1 MSVRNINHDFKLGL
15 VLVAAAALLALGNPA
30 NILVA
35 QAKRLL
41 ELSAVS
47 YGLLMSAGGVG
58 GLVVIAAAIWVDRR
72 PPHAMMAAGA
82 LAALLGLSV
91 IALPASFAA
100 FAVGMFVVGVGRSA
114 VNPLIFYA
122 IAVKGASRYRGT
134 IIGALGMV
142 FLLSPGTRGDINW
155 QFGESTSFIPVIATL
170 TLACASLLFVALPR
184 VFTGAYEP
192 DQTQPVK
199 PGAPGVWRAFLWVT
213 IAFSAAALASTS
225 VAYLPN
231 LVVMKSSSEL
241 LRLET
246 EVPTASVFQAVNAAP
261 VLHAASAAGVLLW
274 GVASDFFALRRWLLL
289 TAILFV
295 LGAGGVWVFGNLPV
309 SVVPLLAV
317 GLARGG
323 LICLPWILMAELLP
337 TRHFAKLAFLVQF
350 VGISAAGIS
359 VSFLLPAIQE
369 AIPLMSWALVLEAF
383 ALAIIAAFLPRAPRS
398 EWADLEG

>member
-1 MSVRNINHDFKLGL
+1 
-15 VLVAAAALLALGNPA
+15 
-30 NILVA
+30 
-35 QAKRLL
+35 
-41 ELSAVS
+41 
-47 YGLLMSAGGVG
+47 
-58 GLVVIAAAIWVDRR
+58 
-72 PPHAMMAAGA
+72 
-82 LAALLGLSV
+82 
-91 IALPASFAA
+91 
-100 FAVGMFVVGVGRSA
+100 MFVAGVGRSA

-122 IAVKGASRYRGT
+122 IAVKGAARYRGT
-134 IIGALGMV
+134 MIGALGMV
-142 FLLSPGTRGDINW
+142 FLLSPGTRGDIDW
-155 QFGESTSFIPVIATL
+155 QFGESTSFIPVIAAL
-170 TLACASLLFVALPR
+170 TLAGTAVLFVALPR
-184 VFTGAYEP
+184 VFTGAYES
-192 DQTQPVK
+192 DQTQQVK

-231 LVVMKSSSEL
+231 LVAIKSSSEL
-241 LRLET
+241 LRLEP
-246 EVPTASVFQAVNAAP
+246 EFPTAPVFQAVNAAP

-350 VGISAAGIS
+350 VGIAAAGIS

-369 AIPLMSWALVLEAF
+369 TVPLMSWVLVIEAF
-383 ALAIIAAFLPRAPRS
+383 ALAIIAAFLPSATVGVGGAGGVGGRALLLASYLPWRIT
-398 EWADLEG
+398 GTRP